1 MSKKEAV
8 LSDVLKPG
16 AVLSDVLKPGAVLS
30 DNNYDAVLAD
40 QVLQNLQEWS
50 KNIPDKQDNRVK
62 NISKQF
68 GGSNTEH
75 SKGKK

>member
-1 MSKKEAV
+1 MSKKE
-8 LSDVLKPG
+8 

-75 SKGKK
+75 SKGNK